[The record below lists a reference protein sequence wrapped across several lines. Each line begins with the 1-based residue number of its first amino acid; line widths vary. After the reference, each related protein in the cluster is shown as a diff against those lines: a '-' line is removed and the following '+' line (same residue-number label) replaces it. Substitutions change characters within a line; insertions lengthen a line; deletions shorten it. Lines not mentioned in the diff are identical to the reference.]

1 MSDKK
6 IDILYVDDEE
16 NNLIS
21 FKATFRLKYNIMIAS
36 SADDAMKILNSKPVE
51 IIITD
56 QRMPNMTGI
65 EFLEKVIEK
74 YPEPVRILLTGYAD
88 MNAVIDAVNKG
99 KIYHYLSKPWS
110 EQELDETIKKA
121 YELYRANKEVKEMN
135 SKLAVSNDQ
144 LEFLLRQKLLS
155 WVRQRCFL
163 RLYKIRYRP
172 GIPDPFQF
180 PFNQILPEGIP
191 AAGILKT
198 ILNAFHKFWNQNM
211 AGVL

>member
-6 IDILYVDDEE
+6 IDILYVDDEQ

-21 FKATFRLKYNIMIAS
+21 FKATFRLKYNILIAP
-36 SADDAMKILNSKPVE
+36 SADDAIKILETKPVE

-65 EFLEKVIEK
+65 EFLEKIIGK
-74 YPEPVRILLTGYAD
+74 YPDPVRILLTGYAD

-110 EQELDETIKKA
+110 ELELDETIKKA
-121 YELYRANKEVKEMN
+121 YEVYKANKEIKEMN
-135 SKLAVSNDQ
+135 DKLAVSNDQ

-155 WVRQRCFL
+155 
-163 RLYKIRYRP
+163 
-172 GIPDPFQF
+172 
-180 PFNQILPEGIP
+180 
-191 AAGILKT
+191 
-198 ILNAFHKFWNQNM
+198 
-211 AGVL
+211 

>member
-21 FKATFRLKYNIMIAS
+21 FKAAFRLKYNIMIAV
-36 SADDAMKILNSKPVE
+36 SADAAMKILETKQVE

-74 YPEPVRILLTGYAD
+74 YPDPIRILLTGYAD

-110 EQELDETIKKA
+110 EKELEETIEKA
-121 YELYRANKEVKEMN
+121 YEVFKANREIQEMN
-135 SKLAVSNDQ
+135 SKLSLSNDQ

-155 WVRQRCFL
+155 
-163 RLYKIRYRP
+163 
-172 GIPDPFQF
+172 
-180 PFNQILPEGIP
+180 
-191 AAGILKT
+191 
-198 ILNAFHKFWNQNM
+198 
-211 AGVL
+211 

>member
-1 MSDKK
+1 MLQQMSDKK
-6 IDILYVDDEE
+6 IDILYVDDEQ

-21 FKATFRLKYNIMIAS
+21 FKATFRLKYNVLIAL
-36 SADDAMKILNSKPVE
+36 SADDAIKILEKKPVE

-65 EFLEKVIEK
+65 EFLEKIIGK
-74 YPEPVRILLTGYAD
+74 YPEPIRILLTGYAD

-121 YELYRANKEVKEMN
+121 YEVYKANKEIKEMN
-135 SKLAVSNDQ
+135 DKLAVSNDQ

-155 WVRQRCFL
+155 
-163 RLYKIRYRP
+163 
-172 GIPDPFQF
+172 
-180 PFNQILPEGIP
+180 
-191 AAGILKT
+191 
-198 ILNAFHKFWNQNM
+198 
-211 AGVL
+211 